1 MENRQPKQSPAAKTA
16 MLIRDAVE
24 KPLMRALS
32 ILVLAWM
39 IAGPGPA
46 LAQERASD
54 AALTARVKA
63 AVLDD
68 EETKGTQIHVETRN
82 GVVQLSGFVDSVMDQ
97 EAALKTARS
106 VPGVKEVRNDLDL
119 DEADRSAKQAAQD
132 GVIEAK
138 VKAEIAKDE
147 SLASANDVNVEV
159 NGAVVQLS
167 GFVANLEEKNRAR
180 DIAGAVSGVK
190 DVRNNIALER

>member
-1 MENRQPKQSPAAKTA
+1 
-16 MLIRDAVE
+16 
-24 KPLMRALS
+24 MRALS
-32 ILVLAWM
+32 ILVLASM

-68 EETKGTQIHVETRN
+68 EETKGKQIHVETRN
-82 GVVQLSGFVDSVMDQ
+82 GVVQLSGFVESVMDQ

-119 DEADRSAKQAAQD
+119 DEADRSAKQAAKD

-147 SLASANDVNVEV
+147 GLASANDVNVEV